1 MQMVLLS
8 GGSGKR
14 LWPLSNDVRSKQFI
28 PIFPKEDGG
37 HESMLQRVWR
47 HMVSLYP
54 RENITIATAQAQASA
69 VQNQLGENVNLCV
82 EPARQDTFP
91 AMALAAAYLQ
101 EVKNISEDEPVVVF
115 PVDPYVE
122 RDYFE
127 ALGKLGE
134 RAAATDG
141 NLVLMGIEPTYPSE
155 KYGYI
160 LLQMQNKG
168 DHAKDFSKVAS
179 FREKPDKCTAVRYIE
194 QGALWNGGIFAC
206 RLSYLLTKAH
216 EQLEFVGYEDLR
228 QRYRQLPKISFDYA
242 VVERETHIEAM
253 RFSGTW
259 KDLGTWNTLTEAMGT
274 HLLGK
279 GILDETSTNTHIVN
293 ELDVPI
299 IAMGLKDIVVAA
311 SPEGML
317 VADKHHSSY
326 LKPLAEQIH
335 QRIMMAEKSWGSF
348 RVLDIGEN
356 SLTIKVTLLPGHK
369 MHYHGHRRRKE
380 SWMVTSGEGY
390 AIVDGQKIAVSS
402 GSFIDLPQGCKH
414 LLAADARLE
423 AVEVQIGSDIS
434 IDDKIRYDQYDFAL
448 G

>member
-1 MQMVLLS
+1 MAVQFILLS

-28 PIFPKEDGG
+28 PIFYKGDGG
-37 HESMLQRVWR
+37 YESMLQRVWR
-47 HMVSLYP
+47 HMVSLYS
-54 RENITIATAQAQASA
+54 RDNITIATAREQASA
-69 VQNQLGENVNLCV
+69 VQNQLGGDVSLCI
-82 EPARQDTFP
+82 EPTRRDTFP

-101 EVKNISEDEPVVVF
+101 EVKNIPSDEPVVVF

-127 ALGKLGE
+127 ALGELGK
-134 RAAATDG
+134 RASVTEA

-160 LLQMQNKG
+160 LLQMHNEG
-168 DHAKDFSKVAS
+168 EHARDFRKVAS
-179 FREKPDKCTAVRYIE
+179 FREKPDESMAVRYIE

-206 RLSYLLTKAH
+206 RLGYLLDKAH
-216 EQLEFVGYEDLR
+216 EQLEFTCYEDLR
-228 QRYRQLPKISFDYA
+228 CHYQQQSKISFDYA
-242 VVERETHIEAM
+242 VVEREKNIEVM

-279 GILDETSTNTHIVN
+279 GILDDTSINTHIVN

-299 IAMGLKDIVVAA
+299 IAMGLNDVVVAA
-311 SPEGML
+311 SPEGVL

-348 RVLDIGEN
+348 RVLDIGEK

-414 LLAADARLE
+414 LLAADTRLE
-423 AVEVQIGSDIS
+423 AVEVQIGNDIS
-434 IDDKIRYDQYDFAL
+434 IEDKIRYDA
-448 G
+448 